1 MRRKLYNL
9 PQLRRASER
18 GTQLA
23 ELSLILPILL
33 LLIAGV
39 TEFGRYFYTYTT
51 LAKATRAGARYLAS
65 RPYNSTE
72 TTKAQNLVVCGS
84 VEACG
89 SGTAILGGL
98 TTANVQVTASGSSSS
113 LPNTVTVRIV
123 SYNYSSIFD
132 LSRFIGG
139 AAWTSK
145 AVTPSTTMRY
155 MVER

>member
-1 MRRKLYNL
+1 MRRKPYNL

-65 RPYNSTE
+65 RPYNNEE
-72 TTKAQNLVVCGS
+72 TAKARNLVVCGTTDECES
-84 VEACG
+84 AA
-89 SGTAILGGL
+89 AIMGGL
-98 TTANVQVTASGSSSS
+98 TTSKVEITANGISSS
-113 LPNTVTVRIV
+113 LPDTVTVRIV
-123 SYNYSSIFD
+123 NYNYSSIFD